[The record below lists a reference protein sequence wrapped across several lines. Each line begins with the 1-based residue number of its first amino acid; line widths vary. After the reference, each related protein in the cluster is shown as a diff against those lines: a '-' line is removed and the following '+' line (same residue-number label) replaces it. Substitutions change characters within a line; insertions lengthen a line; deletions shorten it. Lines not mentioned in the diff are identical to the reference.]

1 IRVEARFPDPLAN
14 PYLAFSAL
22 LMAGLDGIQNKLH
35 PGDAMDKNL
44 YGLPPEELKEI
55 PAVASSLGEALDHLE
70 KDYEFLTHG
79 KVFSKEF
86 IDAFVTMK
94 RKEVERLNM
103 TPHPVEFEMY
113 YA

>member
-1 IRVEARFPDPLAN
+1 
-14 PYLAFSAL
+14 
-22 LMAGLDGIQNKLH
+22 MAGLDGIQNKLY

-44 YGLPPEELKEI
+44 YDLPPEELKDI
-55 PAVASSLGEALDHLE
+55 PAVASSLSEALDNLE

-86 IDAFVTMK
+86 IDTFIAMK

-113 YA
+113 YLILVKDKQKATKFVSI